1 MQPSSNV
8 YEECRGPLA
17 GLRVVE
23 VSAFVAAPLAS
34 MTLAQLG
41 AEVIRIDPAG
51 GNIDHHR
58 WPETE
63 HGQSLYW
70 ASLNKGKRSVTLPL
84 DTPGGQRAA
93 ADIICAGGE
102 GAGILITNLPARGWL
117 SYDQLSAR
125 RPDLIMMRLLGDHD
139 GSPAVDYTVNCASG
153 FPHATGTG
161 PEPVNHVL
169 PAWDVAAGLYLTV
182 GLLAAERRRQT
193 TGRGQEVTLALSDVM
208 LATVGNLGYIADVQ
222 INGAS
227 REPIGN
233 SLYGAFGRD
242 FRTAD
247 GRSVMVVALTT
258 RQFRALG
265 RATGLAEKLEMTG
278 PLMDVDLTTEGGR
291 YAARHAIAAVLEP
304 WFAGR
309 TLAEVRAVLHG
320 SGALW
325 GPYQTFR
332 QLVEEDPRCSTENPL
347 FSWIEQP
354 GIGTLLAPGSPLV
367 FSGDPAP
374 VATPAPRLGADAG
387 TLHGSVPPD
396 SHMINDFC

>member
-1 MQPSSNV
+1 MQPSSNAH
-8 YEECRGPLA
+8 EGRRGPLA

-41 AEVIRIDPAG
+41 AEVIRIDPLG
-51 GNIDHHR
+51 GNIDYHR

-63 HGQSLYW
+63 HGESLYW
-70 ASLNKGKRSVTLPL
+70 AGLNKGKQSVTLAL
-84 DTPGGQRAA
+84 DTADGQRAA
-93 ADIICAGGE
+93 TDIICAEGD

-117 SYDQLSAR
+117 DYAQLSAR

-139 GSPAVDYTVNCASG
+139 GSPAVDYSVNCASG

-161 PEPVNHVL
+161 PAPVNHVL

-182 GLLAAERRRQT
+182 GLLAAERRRQE
-193 TGRGQEVTLALSDVM
+193 TGLGQEVTLALSDVM
-208 LATVGNLGYIADVQ
+208 LATVGNLGYLADVQ
-222 INGAS
+222 INGTS
-227 REPIGN
+227 REPMGN

-242 FRTAD
+242 FSTAD
-247 GRSVMVVALTT
+247 DRSVMVVAITT

-265 RATGLAEKLEMTG
+265 QATGLTEKLEMTG
-278 PLMDVDLTTEGGR
+278 PLMDADLTTEGGR

-304 WFAGR
+304 WFAAR
-309 TLAEVRAVLHG
+309 TLSEVRAVLDG

-332 QLVEEDPRCSTENPL
+332 QLVEEDPRCSTQNPL
-347 FSWIEQP
+347 FSWIDQP
-354 GIGTLLAPGSPLV
+354 GIGRLLAPGSPLV

-374 VATPAPRLGADAG
+374 AAAPAPRLGAHTS
-387 TLHGSVPPD
+387 TLHESDPHLVN
-396 SHMINDFC
+396 S